1 MMLSRRGLA
10 KGLVGGSS
18 AMFFAAWNQVQA
30 SQALSA
36 AVLAITLSQPRT
48 IDNLQMLGK
57 DGPLSLTAYRGQLVI
72 LNLWATWCLPCRR
85 EMPSLSRLAQ
95 WMKNKPC
102 AVLPLAFDRSGTGAV
117 ETFYAEMAIT
127 NLPVLVGTSANLQEV
142 TSHVGLPSTLILD
155 GEGRLRWSISG
166 EAEWDDPDTLHWL
179 TSLLPD

>member
-1 MMLSRRGLA
+1 MVQGLIC
-10 KGLVGGSS
+10 SS
-18 AMFFAAWNQVQA
+18 AAALAPPWPRVQA
-30 SQALSA
+30 GDALSA

-48 IDNLQMLGK
+48 IDNLKMRGK

-95 WMKNKPC
+95 WMKGKPS
-102 AVLPLAFDRSGTGAV
+102 AVLPLAFDRSGTSAV

-127 NLPVLVGTSANLQEV
+127 NLPVLVGQSANLQDV
-142 TSHVGLPSTLILD
+142 TSQVGLPSTLILD
-155 GEGRLRWSISG
+155 DAGRVRWSISG
-166 EAEWDDPDTLHWL
+166 EAEWDDPDTLRWL